1 MSAVHSTGSP
11 IPDDPELR
19 RPPSS
24 SGPSSPLEVARTAS
38 QHSSPSATNRSPK
51 ASLHHEAYDIEH
63 VPVDDDPRKWSP
75 LRKNMSLTLIASAA
89 MIAGLAGSVQ
99 NPAVKE
105 MELDLPATS
114 TQFSLSVSLFVLVQG
129 LFPLIWSAVSEVK
142 GRRLVYLAS
151 LSVFTIGSVVVG
163 ISKSIELVIG
173 FRCFQ
178 AAGSSAVHAIG
189 AATLAD
195 IFEPAE
201 RGTKM
206 GIYYI
211 APLLGPAIGPI
222 FGGALTTGFSWRA
235 IFWFLTVVSGTNFLA
250 FLLFFRDTFRRERS
264 LTYQNALKQR
274 MVSGDLQP
282 SIAASAVPGKDQKQ
296 DVLPDAE
303 KGGATLPP
311 SVAVVPSEPIV
322 LSLMDVS
329 PVRPLVLVM
338 KRMNNV
344 ITLSVSGLLFA
355 FCFLIPYT
363 SARTLSAH
371 YNYDAL
377 KIGLVTLCFGFG
389 NMAGSVLGGR
399 WSDYQLRA
407 LKAKNGGISK
417 PEMRLHSTFVGAILL
432 PPFALAFG
440 WICQKQVH
448 VSAICVFLFCCGFL
462 SIWVYS
468 STLAY
473 IVDANNGRS
482 STAVACN
489 SAFRGVSAFIAIEIA
504 VPMQDKLGDGWMYT
518 IWAGIMALNGV
529 FIFLASWKGGEW
541 RERSEAHESK
551 MNAS

>member
-1 MSAVHSTGSP
+1 MSAVHSTSSP
-11 IPDDPELR
+11 ISNDPELR
-19 RPPSS
+19 PPPSS
-24 SGPSSPLEVARTAS
+24 EPSSPLEVARTAS

-51 ASLHHEAYDIEH
+51 ASLQHEAYDIEH

-129 LFPLIWSAVSEVK
+129 LFPLIWSA
-142 GRRLVYLAS
+142 LVYLAS

-163 ISKSIELVIG
+163 VSKSIELVIG

-201 RGTKM
+201 RGTKLA
-206 GIYYI
+206 GD
-211 APLLGPAIGPI
+211 LLVPDRR
-222 FGGALTTGFSWRA
+222 FGDQL
-235 IFWFLTVVSGTNFLA
+235 LA
-250 FLLFFRDTFRRERS
+250 FLLFFRDTFRKERS
-264 LTYQNALKQR
+264 LTYQNALTHR
-274 MVSGDLQP
+274 MVRGDLQSSTMPP
-282 SIAASAVPGKDQKQ
+282 SVPGKEEKTPVQLDT
-296 DVLPDAE
+296 E
-303 KGGATLPP
+303 KGGATPPP

-417 PEMRLHSTFVGAILL
+417 PEVSYLPPFRDGFQKPMTYPQMRLHKAGTRLGHLCISLL
-432 PPFALAFG
+432 L
-440 WICQKQVH
+440 W
-448 VSAICVFLFCCGFL
+448 L
-462 SIWVYS
+462 SVDDTGYGRWVYS

-541 RERSEAHESK
+541 RERSEAQESK